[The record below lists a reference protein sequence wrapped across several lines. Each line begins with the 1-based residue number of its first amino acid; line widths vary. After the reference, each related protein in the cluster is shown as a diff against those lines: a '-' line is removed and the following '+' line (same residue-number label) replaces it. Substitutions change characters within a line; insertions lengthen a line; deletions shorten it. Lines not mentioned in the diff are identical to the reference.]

1 MALDGSWEEAHDM
14 TASEQLR
21 DMVNGFRISQALHVA
36 AVLGVS
42 DLLADGPLDLESL
55 ARAADA
61 DPESLRRLLR
71 ALAAVGGYVET
82 DEGGYANSELS
93 EALRTGAPGS
103 VKGWATLIGEPY
115 FWGAWGN
122 LLSGTR
128 SGATPFTMLYGM
140 DVWAYRAGDV
150 TRTAVFDAAM
160 TELATRM
167 AAAVADAYD
176 FPERGLLVDI
186 GGGHGALLAGVLAA
200 YPSLSGVV
208 FDLPHVVAGATEVL
222 ANTPARERIRLVA
235 GDMFESVPSRGDVY
249 LLKSVL
255 HDWPDEDCESIL
267 RVCRAAMS
275 PSSALLIVERLLAGP
290 NEGSDT
296 KFSDLNM
303 FVMTGG
309 RERSEAQFVQ
319 LLERSGLRHRRT
331 LATTSPWSVVEA
343 VVE

>member
-1 MALDGSWEEAHDM
+1 M

-21 DMVNGFRISQALHVA
+21 DLVNGFRVSQALHVA

-42 DLLADGPLDLESL
+42 DRLADGPLDLESL
-55 ARAADA
+55 ARAVDA

-71 ALAAVGGYVET
+71 ALAAVGVYVET
-82 DEGGYANSELS
+82 DEGGFANSELS
-93 EALRTGAPGS
+93 EALRTGGPGS

-115 FWGAWGN
+115 FWSAWGS
-122 LLSGTR
+122 LSSSVR
-128 SGATPFTMLYGM
+128 SGSTAFPTLYGM
-140 DVWAYRAGDV
+140 DVWAYRAGDAG
-150 TRTAVFDAAM
+150 RTAVFDAAM
-160 TELATRM
+160 TDLATRM

-176 FPERGLLVDI
+176 FPEHGLLVDI

-208 FDLPHVVAGATEVL
+208 FDLPHVVDGAAAIL
-222 ANTPARERIRLVA
+222 ADTPVRQRIRLVG
-235 GDMFESVPSRGDVY
+235 GDMFESVPSGGDVY

-275 PSSALLIVERLLAGP
+275 TSSALLIVERLLAGP
-290 NEGSDT
+290 NEGADT

-309 RERSEAQFVQ
+309 RERSEDQFVR

-331 LATTSPWSVVEA
+331 LDTASPWSLVEA
-343 VVE
+343 GLPS

>member
-1 MALDGSWEEAHDM
+1 M

-71 ALAAVGGYVET
+71 ALAAVGVFVET

-122 LLSGTR
+122 LFSGTR
-128 SGATPFTMLYGM
+128 SGANPFTTLYGI

-160 TELATRM
+160 TELASQDGGRGRRRLRLPRARPARRYRWRARSPSRGGVGRHTRRCPGWCST
-167 AAAVADAYD
+167 
-176 FPERGLLVDI
+176 FRTSLPER
-186 GGGHGALLAGVLAA
+186 
-200 YPSLSGVV
+200 P
-208 FDLPHVVAGATEVL
+208 
-222 ANTPARERIRLVA
+222 RCWRIRLRGNGFAWSPATCSSQSPPVA
-235 GDMFESVPSRGDVY
+235 
-249 LLKSVL
+249 
-255 HDWPDEDCESIL
+255 
-267 RVCRAAMS
+267 
-275 PSSALLIVERLLAGP
+275 
-290 NEGSDT
+290 
-296 KFSDLNM
+296 
-303 FVMTGG
+303 
-309 RERSEAQFVQ
+309 
-319 LLERSGLRHRRT
+319 
-331 LATTSPWSVVEA
+331 TSTC
-343 VVE
+343 

>member
-1 MALDGSWEEAHDM
+1 M

-21 DMVNGFRISQALHVA
+21 ELVNGFRISQALHVA

-55 ARAADA
+55 ARRTDSN
-61 DPESLRRLLR
+61 PESLGRLLR
-71 ALAAVGGYVET
+71 ALAAVGIYVQT
-82 DEGGYANSELS
+82 DDGGYANSELS

-115 FWGAWGN
+115 FWSAWGH
-122 LLSGTR
+122 LLSSTR
-128 SGATPFTMLYGM
+128 SGETAFTALYGM
-140 DVWAYRAGDV
+140 DVWAYRAGDA

-160 TELATRM
+160 TDLAARM
-167 AAAVADAYD
+167 AAAVAEAYD
-176 FPERGLLVDI
+176 FPDHGLLVDI

-208 FDLPHVVAGATEVL
+208 FDLPHVVAGADEILTD
-222 ANTPARERIRLVA
+222 TPARERIRLVA
-235 GDMFESVPSRGDVY
+235 GDMFESVPTGGDVY
-249 LLKSVL
+249 LMKSVL

-267 RVCRAAMS
+267 RICRAAMS

-290 NEGSDT
+290 NEGADT

-309 RERSEAQFVQ
+309 RERSEEQFVR
-319 LLERSGLRHRRT
+319 LLERSGLQHRRT
-331 LATTSPWSVVEA
+331 LYTTSPWSVVEA
-343 VVE
+343 VIG

>member
-1 MALDGSWEEAHDM
+1 M

-21 DMVNGFRISQALHVA
+21 ELVNGFRISQALHVA

-55 ARAADA
+55 ARRADS
-61 DPESLRRLLR
+61 DPESLGRLLR
-71 ALAAVGGYVET
+71 ALAAVGVYVET
-82 DEGGYANSELS
+82 DDGGYANSELS
-93 EALRTGAPGS
+93 DALRTGAPGS

-115 FWGAWGN
+115 FWSAWGH
-122 LLSGTR
+122 LLSSTR
-128 SGATPFTMLYGM
+128 NGETAFTAQYGM
-140 DVWAYRAGDV
+140 DVWAYRAGDA

-160 TELATRM
+160 TDLAARM
-167 AAAVADAYD
+167 AAAVAEAYD
-176 FPERGLLVDI
+176 FPEHGLLVDI

-208 FDLPHVVAGATEVL
+208 FDLPHVVGGAGEML
-222 ANTPARERIRLVA
+222 ANSPAQERIRLVG
-235 GDMFESVPSRGDVY
+235 GDMFESVPSGGDVY

-290 NEGSDT
+290 NEGADT

-303 FVMTGG
+303 LVMTGG
-309 RERSEAQFVQ
+309 RERSEEQFVR

-331 LATTSPWSVVEA
+331 LGTSSPWSVVEA

>member
-1 MALDGSWEEAHDM
+1 M

-21 DMVNGFRISQALHVA
+21 DLVNGFRISQALHVA
-36 AVLGVS
+36 AVLGIS
-42 DLLADGPLDLESL
+42 DLLADGALDLESL

-61 DPESLRRLLR
+61 EPESLRRLLR
-71 ALAAVGGYVET
+71 ALAAVGVYVET

-93 EALRTGAPGS
+93 EALRTRAPGS
-103 VKGWATLIGEPY
+103 VKGWATLIGETY
-115 FWGAWGN
+115 FWNAWGN
-122 LLSGTR
+122 LLSSTR
-128 SGATPFTMLYGM
+128 SGATAFTTLYGT
-140 DVWAYRAGDV
+140 DVWTYRAGDA

-167 AAAVADAYD
+167 AASIAAAYA
-176 FPERGLLVDI
+176 FPDHGLVVDI

-200 YPSLSGVV
+200 YPSLSGKV
-208 FDLPHVVAGATEVL
+208 FDLPHVVAGADQAL
-222 ANTPARERIRLVA
+222 ASSPARQRIQAVA
-235 GDMFESVPSRGDVY
+235 GDMFESVPAGGDVY

-267 RVCRAAMS
+267 RVCRTAMS

-290 NEGSDT
+290 NEGADT

-309 RERSEAQFVQ
+309 RERSEDQFIR
-319 LLERSGLRHRRT
+319 LLERSGLQHART
-331 LATTSPWSVVEA
+331 LDTDSPWSLVEA
-343 VVE
+343 VVH